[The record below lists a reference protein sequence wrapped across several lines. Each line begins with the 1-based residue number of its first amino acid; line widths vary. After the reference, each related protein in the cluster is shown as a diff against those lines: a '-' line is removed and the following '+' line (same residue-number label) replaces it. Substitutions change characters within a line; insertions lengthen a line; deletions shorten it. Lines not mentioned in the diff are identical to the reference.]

1 MVRAHSERSVDALVS
16 DFILEQSL
24 ENIELIHEQLRGA
37 YDGESREEGEGQLNT
52 REERNELQQT
62 PLLASSAS
70 PSLRALASVDA
81 STDALRIFIKRLCD
95 ENREHSEY
103 EDAMLLD
110 IIGVFASAS
119 CSPRT
124 LRFWFETIA
133 KNRKR
138 KKEGVEALLRS
149 VSYTHLRAHET

>member
-1 MVRAHSERSVDALVS
+1 MVRAHSGRSLDALIS

-24 ENIELIHEQLRGA
+24 ENIESIHEQLRGA
-37 YDGESREEGEGQLNT
+37 YDWEESGGGGGREGQLN
-52 REERNELQQT
+52 EKEQQL
-62 PLLASSAS
+62 PPPASSSLS

-81 STDALRIFIKRLCD
+81 STDAVRILIERLCD
-95 ENREHSEY
+95 ENRKHSEY
-103 EDAMLLD
+103 EDTMLLD
-110 IIGVFASAS
+110 VIGVFASAS

-124 LRFWFETIA
+124 LRFWLETIA

-149 VSYTHLRAHET
+149 VQKLIMSADGLG